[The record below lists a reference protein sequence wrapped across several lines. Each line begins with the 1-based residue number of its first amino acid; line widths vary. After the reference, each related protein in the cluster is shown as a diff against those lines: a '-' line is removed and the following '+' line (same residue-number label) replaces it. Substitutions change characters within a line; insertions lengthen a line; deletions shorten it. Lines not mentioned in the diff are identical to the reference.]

1 MSSTGVVLLGSDLL
15 GPGGSLNGV
24 SLWGVALCD
33 GALSTGGDLYGFIRA
48 VIRDMIDPRVLGLC
62 GACVVV
68 VPAESL
74 VVVPVALAVVMGVVV
89 AACPL
94 SSLSS
99 HSLFSSSSSSDTLNL
114 LGCRASMRFSS
125 FGSMRRS

>member
-1 MSSTGVVLLGSDLL
+1 
-15 GPGGSLNGV
+15 
-24 SLWGVALCD
+24 
-33 GALSTGGDLYGFIRA
+33 
-48 VIRDMIDPRVLGLC
+48 MIDPRVLGLC

-99 HSLFSSSSSSDTLNL
+99 HSLFSSSSSSSDTLNL
-114 LGCRASMRFSS
+114 TDCRASMRFSS